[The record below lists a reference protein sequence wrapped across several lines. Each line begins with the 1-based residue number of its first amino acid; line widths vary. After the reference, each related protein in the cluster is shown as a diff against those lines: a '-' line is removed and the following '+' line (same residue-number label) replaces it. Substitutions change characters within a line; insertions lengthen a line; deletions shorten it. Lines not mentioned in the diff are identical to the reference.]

1 MAKKK
6 KTIPLTG
13 NVTLSTVRGRL
24 EPDQVL
30 EQYFDEDTELD
41 EVVGEDREPA
51 KNAKVQAATLWA
63 LLTLAVEGAI
73 ESVDPDDDDEDDDE
87 DETDEWGLMPEQED
101 RLRSNLQRLRE
112 DYLTDR
118 VFVTLMSTDLKAAL
132 HWYWDAVVLAP
143 WFVDEDG
150 EPIFDLGVID
160 DEEDDDEEEE
170 DEEED
175 DEEEEEEEERVR
187 TIRPVETAHQPWT
200 GRGRH
205 HHSGAGLLRP
215 VGPGCAGRGRPGARH
230 HLQVRLH

>member
-87 DETDEWGLMPEQED
+87 DETDEWGLMPDQED

-112 DYLTDR
+112 EYLTDR
-118 VFVTLMSTDLKAAL
+118 VFVTLMGTDPKAAL
-132 HWYWDAVVLAP
+132 HWYWDAVVQAP
-143 WFVDEDG
+143 FMVDEDG
-150 EPIFDLGVID
+150 EAIFDLGVID
-160 DEEDDDEEEE
+160 DEDFEDDDEDFEDDDEDFE
-170 DEEED
+170 DED
-175 DEEEEEEEERVR
+175 
-187 TIRPVETAHQPWT
+187 
-200 GRGRH
+200 
-205 HHSGAGLLRP
+205 
-215 VGPGCAGRGRPGARH
+215 
-230 HLQVRLH
+230 